1 MKKITLLLMAVLAFL
16 APVKAQD
23 AQNVLTYQWAHTLE
37 GAGNATNNVFE
48 AKKAADGCYLVANKV
63 GTKAGLLTA
72 KFDGATI
79 EGFEGGTYG
88 NSGAGNL
95 YLQKIKTDGSVAWN
109 LHSTKCDVSDVKV
122 APTSDGGA
130 MLFIKSRVE
139 TKDGDVA
146 KVLTLVGADG
156 KTTEVGDASTA
167 IKTIYL
173 VVAKVDNDGKVEW
186 TRLVTG
192 TKKGVAADC
201 VTLGDCAVDAADNV
215 YLAGKFVGDVKLA
228 QSADNTTTLSA
239 HNATSDLFVFKFGKD
254 GYYQNSL
261 LPDENASVSS
271 QVDKVALN
279 GETLYLAGQVKGN
292 GLYLAD
298 QKVEASTT
306 LSTLFLVSIKT
317 TTLDINYVKTFTSG
331 LNANEV
337 ENKKTFSI
345 QNKALDYIDGN
356 LYLTGA
362 VNGGLTADGITL
374 NTNSTV
380 LKGFVVKAQASDGK
394 AVAMGVNDQKA
405 AGITNY
411 FGVYEGANTLYALGY
426 DMAQSSSAILFTF
439 DKNTLTKQSEIKFSN
454 LGAGAINAP
463 LLADDNKLLLMTR
476 GKAAPLT
483 FLGTTT
489 QFEGFSDWGVA
500 YCLYSISDVSTGIK
514 NLSTATADASD
525 LVDVYDLKGVRVK
538 HNVSVAEATQ
548 GLAKGIYVVGGKK
561 VVVK

>member
-1 MKKITLLLMAVLAFL
+1 MKKITLLLVAALAFL
-16 APVKAQD
+16 TPVKAQD

-48 AKKAADGCYLVANKV
+48 AKKSADGCYLVANKV
-63 GTKAGLLTA
+63 GTKADLLTA

-95 YLQKIKTDGSVAWN
+95 YLQKINTDGSEVWHV
-109 LHSTKCDVSDVKV
+109 HSTKCDVSDVKV

-139 TKDGDVA
+139 AKDNGVA

-156 KTTEVGDASTA
+156 QATEVGDANTV
-167 IKTIYL
+167 IKTYYL
-173 VVAKVDNDGKVEW
+173 TIAKVSQDGKWEW

-192 TKKGVAADC
+192 TKKGAAADC

-215 YLAGKFVGDVKLA
+215 YLAGKFVGDIKIA
-228 QSADNTTTLSA
+228 QSADNATTLSA
-239 HNATSDLFVFKFGKD
+239 HNATSDLFVFKFDKNGC
-254 GYYQNSL
+254 YQNSL

-298 QKVEASTT
+298 QKMEASAT
-306 LSTLFLVSIKT
+306 LSTLFLASIKT
-317 TTLDINYVKTFTSG
+317 TTLNVNYVKTFTSG

-337 ENKKTFSI
+337 ESKRTFTI
-345 QNKALDYIDGN
+345 QNKALDYIGGN
-356 LYLTGA
+356 LYLTGGL
-362 VNGGLTADGITL
+362 NGGLTADDVTI
-374 NTNSTV
+374 NTNSTKF
-380 LKGFVVKAQASDGK
+380 KGFVVKVQASDGK
-394 AVAMGVNDQKA
+394 ALTMGINDQKEE
-405 AGITNY
+405 GITNY
-411 FGVYEGANTLYALGY
+411 FGVYVGESTIYALGY
-426 DMAQSSSAILFTF
+426 DMAQSSSAILFTY
-439 DKNTLTKQSEIKFSN
+439 DKSNLAKQSEIKFSN
-454 LGAGAINAP
+454 LGSGAVNAP
-463 LLADDNKLLLMTR
+463 LLADGNKLLLMTR
-476 GKAAPLT
+476 GKATPLT
-483 FLGTTT
+483 FLGTDT

-514 NLSTATADASD
+514 KISSVPNASD
-525 LVDVYDLKGVRVK
+525 NVNVYTVSGVCVRQQ
-538 HNVSVAEATQ
+538 VSPAEATL
-548 GLAKGIYVVGGKK
+548 GLAKGIYVVGNKK